1 MGEVF
6 LANVIKKL
14 FKLKKRMAESKR
26 KSSKKANSGK
36 KSTDSKFISNDKS
49 LESMTRP
56 ELETHAKN
64 LTELLDKEKKEKN
77 LLSIEKNI
85 IVKFL
90 ENSDIAIKEHEST
103 FLEMESRFQHQS
115 EVKNQELLI
124 YRQKIKHLIYE
135 QYERWCKLKA
145 EVTLEKEIQ
154 AKSFEELIEQL
165 HIQKDQMRQK
175 ACETELAHQHFTKE
189 LGLEHNKQLEGFKDH
204 YAQVIKSMEEKHEFL
219 TRQLMDYF
227 SLKSKIDCLEVEE
240 IKKYFNKIVSEN
252 LTMINSLKDQIEGRK
267 TKEERL
273 EKRISELSA
282 QNKNLVE
289 PLNEAKAKLAESY
302 KKLSNWESMKKALK
316 STEKKSSQA
325 HDRLE
330 KAEYELEVMRQKLDL
345 IEAEKNT
352 NLMELRTFSKNQEL
366 KSAIATKLSEFNSNL
381 SLKKRILD
389 SKTS

>member
-14 FKLKKRMAESKR
+14 FKLKKKMAESKR

-36 KSTDSKFISNDKS
+36 KSTYSKFVSNDKS

-64 LTELLDKEKKEKN
+64 PTELLDKEKKEKN

-90 ENSDIAIKEHEST
+90 ENSDSAIKEHENT
-103 FLEMESRFQHQS
+103 LLEMESRFQHQS

-240 IKKYFNKIVSEN
+240 MKNYFNKIVSEN

>member
-1 MGEVF
+1 
-6 LANVIKKL
+6 
-14 FKLKKRMAESKR
+14 MAESKR

-36 KSTDSKFISNDKS
+36 KSTDSKFVSNDKS

-240 IKKYFNKIVSEN
+240 MKNEQTHNLTRIHDEHFFEIKKYFNKIVSEN

-316 STEKKSSQA
+316 STEKKSSHA
-325 HDRLE
+325 HDKLE

-352 NLMELRTFSKNQEL
+352 YFMELRTLSKNQEL

-381 SLKKRILD
+381 SLKKRISD